1 MLLQCCKFLYLVNKF
16 YFMPTKLS
24 PAARILNLVKLER
37 KEITAVYF
45 YAILNGLIQL
55 SLPLGIQAIIG
66 FVLGASM
73 RASLIVL
80 IVLVVAGVLA
90 AGIMQVNQMKI
101 IEKIQQ
107 KIFVRYAFSFAEQI
121 PKLDL
126 KKVDHVYLPELIN
139 RFFDVPVLQKSLSK
153 ILLDIPTASI
163 QILFGLILLSFYH
176 PAFILFSFILIIL
189 LWLILRYTGS
199 SALETSIEESNY
211 KYRVAGWLQEA
222 ARVIKSIRLAKSS
235 NFHLQ
240 KTDEEVIQYLD
251 ARNNHFNILLIQYYV
266 MVVFKTIITAAM
278 LIVGTILLVNQQLNI
293 GQFIAAEI
301 IILLVL
307 NSVEK
312 LIMNMGSV
320 YDTLTAVEKIANLT
334 DKPREENGS
343 VILTDNGSGLKV
355 EMKNLSFSYNDE
367 NDVLTNINL
376 QLNANEKVCIQGK
389 DSSGKSTL
397 LRVLAGAYTGFNGSM
412 MLNDV
417 PLGNYNLNSVRSQIG
432 VLINQQDIFN
442 GTVWE
447 NISLG
452 NESITMETVI
462 DLAAKTGLNDFIATL
477 KNGYDTVLDPTGK
490 RLPRN
495 VIHKILLVR
504 ALAGKPALLLLEEP
518 WLQSEN
524 IYRQQIMQLLCNIE
538 NTTLVVVSNDEEFAG
553 LCDKVV
559 IIEEGKINIQSS
571 LNSKKN

>member
-1 MLLQCCKFLYLVNKF
+1 MS
-16 YFMPTKLS
+16 TKLS
-24 PAARILNLVKLER
+24 PASRILNLVKLER

-80 IVLVVAGVLA
+80 IMLVVAGVLA

-107 KIFVRYAFSFAEQI
+107 KIFVRYAFAFAEHI

-126 KKVDHVYLPELIN
+126 KKVDHLYLPELIN

-163 QILFGLILLSFYH
+163 QIIFGLTLLSFYH
-176 PAFILFSFILIIL
+176 PVFILFSFLLVLL
-189 LWLILRYTGS
+189 LWLILRYTGNK
-199 SALETSIEESNY
+199 ALETSLEESNY
-211 KYRVAGWLQEA
+211 KYQLAGWLQET
-222 ARVIKSIRLAKSS
+222 ARVIKSIKLAKS
-235 NFHLQ
+235 NEFHLQ
-240 KTDEEVIQYLD
+240 KTDEEVTQYLG
-251 ARNNHFNILLIQYYV
+251 ARNRHFSILKMQYYV
-266 MVVFKTIITAAM
+266 LVIFKTVITAAM
-278 LIVGTILLVNQQLNI
+278 LIVGTLLLVNQQLNI

-320 YDTLTAVEKIANLT
+320 YDTLTSVEKIATLI
-334 DKPREENGS
+334 DKPKEIKGS
-343 VILTDNGSGLKV
+343 VFLTGSGKGLAV
-355 EMKNLSFSYNDE
+355 EMKNLSFSYNNE
-367 NDVLTNINL
+367 SEVLSNINL
-376 QLNANEKVCIQGK
+376 QIPANEKVCIMGK

-397 LRVLAGAYTGFNGSM
+397 LRLLAGAYTGFNGSM
-412 MLNDV
+412 MINDL
-417 PLGNYNLNSVRSQIG
+417 PLANYNLDSVRSQIG
-432 VLINQQDIFN
+432 VQINQQDIFQ
-442 GTVWE
+442 GTVWD

-452 NESITMETVI
+452 NENISMQTVI
-462 DLAAKTGLNDFIATL
+462 DLAAKTGLNDFIKTL

-495 VIHKILLVR
+495 VVQKILLVR
-504 ALAGKPALLLLEEP
+504 ALAGRPRLLLLEEP
-518 WLQSEN
+518 WLHSEN
-524 IYRQQIMQLLCNIE
+524 AYRKQIIQMLTQIE
-538 NTTLVVVSNDEEFAG
+538 NTTIVVVSNDEAFAG
-553 LCDKVV
+553 LCDKVI
-559 IIEEGKINIQSS
+559 IIEDGRIETKSS
-571 LNSKKN
+571 VN